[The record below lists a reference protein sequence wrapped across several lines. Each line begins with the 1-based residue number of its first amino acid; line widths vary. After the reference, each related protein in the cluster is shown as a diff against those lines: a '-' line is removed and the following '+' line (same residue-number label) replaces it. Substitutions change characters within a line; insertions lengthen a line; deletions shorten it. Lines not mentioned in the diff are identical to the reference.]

1 MHLEFKGI
9 DIAPLNYWINRK
21 RNNDP
26 NALPLD
32 FKGSLNGKILITNVY
47 KSLLLAG
54 NIIVENFSLLGSEFG
69 NISINS
75 MLDNIKKVVN
85 IHASNNFNSVKMFDV
100 SGMYDPATK
109 KIDLTA
115 NATKLPVGFLN
126 PLLKVFA
133 SEIKGFAS
141 GKVNLSGKTDNLVL
155 KGAVMA
161 ENASLKINYLQT
173 KYTLND
179 TIRFDK
185 DGIKF
190 NNIRVNDIKGN
201 VATLSGSVNHKN
213 FHDYAADLV
222 IKIISNGF
230 QVLNTQLKD
239 NQLFYGTA
247 YASALGVAKIKSD
260 QNSLSFNINAKT
272 DKNTMLSIPLNK
284 GLSVSEYSFITFV
297 DSSKAK
303 KVEQIGGIRT
313 SPASAKQIGIDLDM
327 ILEVT
332 PDAVI
337 KIIFDSKVGDIM
349 KGTGSSEDLHINL
362 NKKGDFG
369 IWGEYLIEDGDYTF
383 TLANII
389 NKTFKVENG
398 GKIMFAGNI
407 KDAEIELKADYLNL
421 KTSLSTILPDVPDPN
436 GKYKERISV
445 EPQLNL
451 SGKLF
456 NPIVAFD
463 IYLPDA
469 DEEQR
474 AYLRNAISTEEELT
488 RQTGSLLILGSFM
501 PPLGYSS
508 GSATTIGTS
517 AMAATTLEMFSNQFS
532 NMLSQISKDF
542 ELGFLYRPGYDA
554 INPQEVQL
562 ALSTQLLKN
571 KVVLNGNFDVRGT
584 SSVTNNTNQLAGD
597 FDAELKLTEKL
608 RFKVFNRFNDVY
620 QGLSPYT
627 QGVGIVFKEDF
638 NKFSDLFRK
647 KIKADMKKEDETKI
661 KDK

>member
-1 MHLEFKGI
+1 
-9 DIAPLNYWINRK
+9 
-21 RNNDP
+21 
-26 NALPLD
+26 
-32 FKGSLNGKILITNVY
+32 
-47 KSLLLAG
+47 
-54 NIIVENFSLLGSEFG
+54 
-69 NISINS
+69 
-75 MLDNIKKVVN
+75 
-85 IHASNNFNSVKMFDV
+85 
-100 SGMYDPATK
+100 
-109 KIDLTA
+109 
-115 NATKLPVGFLN
+115 
-126 PLLKVFA
+126 
-133 SEIKGFAS
+133 
-141 GKVNLSGKTDNLVL
+141 
-155 KGAVMA
+155 
-161 ENASLKINYLQT
+161 
-173 KYTLND
+173 
-179 TIRFDK
+179 
-185 DGIKF
+185 
-190 NNIRVNDIKGN
+190 
-201 VATLSGSVNHKN
+201 
-213 FHDYAADLV
+213 
-222 IKIISNGF
+222 
-230 QVLNTQLKD
+230 
-239 NQLFYGTA
+239 
-247 YASALGVAKIKSD
+247 
-260 QNSLSFNINAKT
+260 
-272 DKNTMLSIPLNK
+272 MLSIPLNK

-297 DSSKAK
+297 DSSKGK

-313 SPASAKQIGIDLDM
+313 SPASAKQIAIDLDM
-327 ILEVT
+327 ILDVT

-349 KGTGSSEDLHINL
+349 KGSGSSQDLHITL

-398 GKIMFAGNI
+398 GNIMFTGNI
-407 KDAEIELKADYLNL
+407 KDAEIELKADYLYL

-456 NPIVAFD
+456 NPVVAFD

-571 KVVLNGNFDVRGT
+571 KVVLNGNVDVRGT

-647 KIKADMKKEDETKI
+647 KIKTDMKKEDETKI